1 MGRWHPYISWVGHR
15 VREAGIH
22 VDRLAQSADLPRV
35 MFSPSAGNG
44 GYSSGL
50 RGYAIAKEL
59 RNFGWRTSVM
69 PKQLELSQR
78 QRLVHLECP
87 DVIVL
92 QKAKHPLNR
101 PKFYPNATCVFDLD
115 DSDFL
120 DPIYQDGTIECMRSS
135 SGVIAGS
142 RFVAEFAGKYNS
154 HVETIWTSST
164 PSKHQPEHK
173 LLPPV
178 VAFATSDAD
187 KYPRECAFVTSA
199 LSRVRSRDW
208 QFWLFGVRD
217 PIVGDRMVADLKDRG
232 IPCQIFP
239 FMGYAKFQKLMET
252 VSIGLAPIVP
262 SNSAEV
268 AGKSFGK
275 ILSYLNCRAAT
286 VASDFADHPLFFE
299 NGTNGYL
306 ASSPAEFAKC
316 IDLLLSNSQ
325 LREQVAERAYKDY
338 VDKLSTH
345 AAAKKTDIF
354 IRELMKSP
362 RRK

>member
-1 MGRWHPYISWVGHR
+1 MRQWQSYPSWIGHR

-22 VDRLAQSADLPRV
+22 VGRLSQSADLPRV
-35 MFSPSAGNG
+35 IFSPSDGNR

-50 RGYAIAKEL
+50 RGYAIAEEL
-59 RNFGWRTSVM
+59 RNFGWRTSVI

-78 QRLVHLECP
+78 QRLVHLERP

-115 DSDFL
+115 DADFL
-120 DPIYQDGTIECMRSS
+120 DLTHQEGTIECIRNS

-142 RFVAEFAGKYNS
+142 RFVADFAGKYNS
-154 HVETIWTSST
+154 HVEIIWTSST
-164 PSKHQPEHK
+164 PSKYRSEHK
-173 LLPPV
+173 LMPPV

-187 KYPRECAFVTSA
+187 KYPRECALVTSA

-208 QFWLFGVRD
+208 QFWLFGVHN
-217 PIVGDRMVADLKDRG
+217 PIVGQRMTTDLKDRG
-232 IPCQIFP
+232 ISCQIFP
-239 FMGYAKFQKLMET
+239 FMSYTKFMKIMEV

-262 SNSAEV
+262 SISAEV
-268 AGKSFGK
+268 GGKSFGK
-275 ILSYLNCRAAT
+275 FLSYLNCRVT
-286 VASDFADHPLFFE
+286 TIASNFADHPLFFE
-299 NGTNGYL
+299 NGINGYL
-306 ASSPAEFAKC
+306 ASSPSEFAEY
-316 IDLLLSNSQ
+316 IDLLLSDSE
-325 LREQVAERAYKDY
+325 LREQIAESAYKDY
-338 VDKLSTH
+338 LDKLSTH

-354 IRELMKSP
+354 IRELMRSL